1 MNTLKTITRRGLIA
15 TSVAAIAVAAWAGT
29 ARAEFPDKP
38 IQFIIPFGAGGSAD
52 IEGRLLAD
60 EMGKVLGVPVVPVNK
75 PGGGGAVTYTF
86 TKNAKPDGYTLA
98 WSSSSILTSSNI
110 GNMPFGHDALDHLGQ
125 VEYQPMPLAV
135 KADAPW
141 KNLKEFAAHCKAN
154 PGKVKLSNS
163 GTGSATHLAS
173 IAMAEA
179 MGCDVIH
186 LPVGVKR
193 RNATVLSGEADAA
206 NGPVTAVL
214 SLYKAGKLRLLAVPS
229 PERNPVIPDVPTAA
243 EEGFPVEFDLFRS
256 VSLPKGTPQAIK
268 DKLYMAMEKAAHSD
282 AFMALAKQKGFTVKL
297 LKLGAFDTML
307 AKEDAKVAR
316 IMKSAGLYKSKT
328 N

>member
-1 MNTLKTITRRGLIA
+1 MKKTGNTVRKQFGLA
-15 TSVAAIAVAAWAGT
+15 AAAISLALFGSAAV
-29 ARAEFPDKP
+29 AEFPDKP

-60 EMGKVLGVPVVPVNK
+60 EMGKVLGVTVVPVNK
-75 PGGGGAVTYTF
+75 PGAGGAVTYTF
-86 TKNAKPDGYTLA
+86 LKNAKPDGYTMA

-125 VEYQPMPLAV
+125 VEFQPMPLAV

-141 KNLKEFAAHCKAN
+141 KTLKEFAENCRAN
-154 PGKVKLSNS
+154 PGKVKMANS

-206 NGPVTAVL
+206 NGPLTAVL
-214 SLYKAGKLRLLAVPS
+214 NLKRAGKLRLLAVPS
-229 PERNPVIPDVPTAA
+229 AKRNPLIPDVPTAT
-243 EEGFPVEFDLFRS
+243 EEGYPVEFDLFRS
-256 VSLPKGTPQAIK
+256 VSVPKGTPKAIK
-268 DKLYMAMEKAAHSD
+268 DKLYMAMEKAANSG
-282 AFMALAKQKGFTVKL
+282 AFQSLASKKGFTIAL
-297 LKLGAFDTML
+297 MRLDEFDAML
-307 AKEDAKVAR
+307 AQEDAKVAR
-316 IMKSAGLYKSKT
+316 IMKGAGLYQSKSK
-328 N
+328 